1 MSILKKLHEKYTICT
16 SCINAVYTCFV
27 FKMYR
32 QNCNKNIVCTNSEL
46 NWSSKDGRQRRLVAV
61 APAAVAV
68 AHASLV
74 RGGKFR
80 QERHHSVLE
89 PPVCGVAFQHATHHP
104 GLGAEIV

>member
-1 MSILKKLHEKYTICT
+1 MV
-16 SCINAVYTCFV
+16 AVAPAAV
-27 FKMYR
+27 A
-32 QNCNKNIVCTNSEL
+32 VAPAA
-46 NWSSKDGRQRRLVAV
+46 VAV